1 MLLPPGREQGDST
14 FIGLGAGTI
23 LPSNNRNPEYH
34 SWNMSVQREVGW
46 SSVLEANYTGSRGTH
61 LFLPIT
67 TLTPLDPQY
76 WSLGRTA
83 LNAAVPNPFYGLITD
98 PLATALNGPTVQR
111 FRLLRPMP
119 QFNGANVATAE
130 PPIGDSSYHALQMKW
145 DKRFS
150 QGFSVLAHYTW
161 SKMIDNGSHS
171 SGNVS
176 WLGGSTSVQNIW
188 DLDAERSLSAHD
200 VAHRVA
206 IAGVWQ
212 LPFGRERAWGSN
224 WNRVV
229 DLALGGWSVS
239 GVFSRQSG
247 MPLVRHP
254 IRRLD
259 LGRHTAP
266 GPDRRPEYVRLDPE
280 PAQQLLQRC
289 GLLAAGAGRPGHRA
303 PDPQLPRAGDHDLR
317 RRADEERRDSSRSAD

>member
-1 MLLPPGREQGDST
+1 M
-14 FIGLGAGTI
+14 
-23 LPSNNRNPEYH
+23 
-34 SWNMSVQREVGW
+34 
-46 SSVLEANYTGSRGTH
+46 
-61 LFLPIT
+61 
-67 TLTPLDPQY
+67 
-76 WSLGRTA
+76 GRTA

-119 QFNGANVATAE
+119 HFNGANVATAE

-161 SKMIDNGSHS
+161 AKMIDNGSHS

-206 IAGVWQ
+206 VAGLWQ
-212 LPFGRERAWGSN
+212 LPFGRDRAWGSN
-224 WNRVV
+224 WNRVL

-247 MPLVRHP
+247 MPLSVTQSGGLIWDGTQRP
-254 IRRLD
+254 DLVGDPGTSGSIQSRLNNYFNAD
-259 LGRHTAP
+259 
-266 GPDRRPEYVRLDPE
+266 
-280 PAQQLLQRC
+280 
-289 GLLAAGAGRPGHRA
+289 GLLAAAAGRPGHRS
-303 PDPQLPRAGDHDLR
+303 PDPQLPRAGDYDLR
-317 RRADEERRDSSRSAD
+317 RRADEERRDSSRSTD